1 MLPSRNYFGV
11 GFNMIGS
18 NSFIAGRHD
27 TTCCWILLWLLL
39 LLLLLLLR
47 LRQHGTGSFS
57 TISAAAIRKNLL
69 LVACIS
75 ISTSSITRASGN
87 SIAEFG
93 LKVAVVQVSIRH
105 HGLQIIRRATQ
116 LSPPCM
122 VNTTPFNNRWMMMA
136 VVLLS
141 RGAGEPFLSSRL
153 SSFIPDFLLSYSKFK
168 NVHSTPS
175 F

>member
-1 MLPSRNYFGV
+1 
-11 GFNMIGS
+11 
-18 NSFIAGRHD
+18 
-27 TTCCWILLWLLL
+27 LL

-122 VNTTPFNNRWMMMA
+122 VNTIHTIQQQMNDDGGCT
-136 VVLLS
+136 VVA
-141 RGAGEPFLSSRL
+141 RGGRTIFVVSI
-153 SSFIPDFLLSYSKFK
+153 FC
-168 NVHSTPS
+168 
-175 F
+175 